1 MNKETQTTRKCVV
14 TGSVKPLSELL
25 RFVITP
31 DNMLVPDFDKKLD
44 GRGLYVCVSD
54 KLLKKALEKKLFTK
68 SARVCLKI
76 SQDFEKQ
83 TRHLLYQ
90 KGLNWVNLARKA
102 GALVTGFEKVKASIL
117 KHQAAFVIKAAD
129 AADDGAKKLKA
140 VIDDIEMFDVYNSDD
155 LSTALKTENTV
166 YVAVLKGDISSK
178 VYENIK
184 RYQTFLEN

>member
-1 MNKETQTTRKCVV
+1 MKKETQTTRKCVV

-25 RFVITP
+25 RFVVTP

-44 GRGLYVCVSD
+44 GRGLYVCVSN

-102 GALVTGFEKVKASIL
+102 GALAVGFEKVKASIL
-117 KHQAAFVIKAAD
+117 KHQAAFVIRAAD

-140 VIDDIEMFDVYNSDD
+140 VVDDVQVFDMYNSDD

-166 YVAVLKGDISSK
+166 YIAVLKGDISSK